1 MKKGKSTDWFVK
13 LDIYKPV
20 NITEWKAP
28 IVSVFKGYGSKRI
41 CGDYKQEVLNQVT
54 DCDKCP
60 VPKTEDIFT
69 ALYGDNKFSKL
80 DLRHA

>member
-1 MKKGKSTDWFVK
+1 MKKGKITDRFVK
-13 LDIYKPV
+13 LDISKPV
-20 NITEWKAP
+20 NISEWKVP
-28 IVSVFKGYGSKRI
+28 IVSVFKGYGSKTV
-41 CGDYKQEVLNQVT
+41 CGDYKQEVVNQVA

>member
-1 MKKGKSTDWFVK
+1 MKKGKITDRFVK

-20 NITEWKAP
+20 NISKWKAS
-28 IVSVFKGYGSKRI
+28 IVSVFKGYCSKRV
-41 CGDYKQEVLNQVT
+41 CGDYKQEVVNQVV

-60 VPKTEDIFT
+60 VPKTEYIFT
-69 ALYGDNKFSKL
+69 ALYGDDKFSKL